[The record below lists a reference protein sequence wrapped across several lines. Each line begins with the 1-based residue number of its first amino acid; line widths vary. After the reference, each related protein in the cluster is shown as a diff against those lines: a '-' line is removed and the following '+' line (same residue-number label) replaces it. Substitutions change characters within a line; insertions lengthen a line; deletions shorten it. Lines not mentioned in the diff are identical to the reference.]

1 MVREVSMAQ
10 PETAARRDTATAT
23 LPPVFS
29 ANGQLPGTAAPT
41 LDNADAPAVVLSSE
55 TLRWKELTYKGRTF
69 VFNREITIRVLEED
83 GGWAYE
89 SDDPELMGFGHTRAE
104 AEYTFCLDFAIQWDD
119 LACEEDDSKLSRG
132 AREVKRGLLA
142 LVEARR

>member
-1 MVREVSMAQ
+1 MCQS
-10 PETAARRDTATAT
+10 ETAARRDTAAAT

-29 ANGQLPGTAAPT
+29 ANGQLPGAAAVA
-41 LDNADAPAVVLSSE
+41 LDDADAPAVVLSSE

-69 VFNREITIRVLEED
+69 VFNREMIIRVLEED

-104 AEYTFCLDFAIQWDD
+104 AEHSFCFGFTLCWREY
-119 LACEEDDSKLSRG
+119 ACEDDSKLGRK
-132 AREVKRGLLA
+132 AREFKQELLGL
-142 LVEARR
+142 VSSQR